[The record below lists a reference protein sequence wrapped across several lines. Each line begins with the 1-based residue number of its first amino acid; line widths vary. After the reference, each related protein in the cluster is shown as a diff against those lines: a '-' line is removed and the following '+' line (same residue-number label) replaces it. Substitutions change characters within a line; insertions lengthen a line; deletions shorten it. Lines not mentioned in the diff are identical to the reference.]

1 MECSLHSSQIPRAC
15 RVGSLSLGL
24 VIFALTGCGG
34 EGEVGRFGEPPT
46 REWPHEMIC
55 PEPVR
60 ALCGE
65 KRLYLTTTINVAQ
78 PGGFQTLSFSDGDE
92 LVVLCKWPESAPRMS
107 CEELGPAGATI
118 IGEAAS
124 YGVTPPDRG

>member
-1 MECSLHSSQIPRAC
+1 
-15 RVGSLSLGL
+15 
-24 VIFALTGCGG
+24 
-34 EGEVGRFGEPPT
+34 
-46 REWPHEMIC
+46 MIC

-65 KRLYLTTTINVAQ
+65 ERLYLDTTINVAQ
-78 PGGFQTLSFSDGDE
+78 PWMFQTLFVGDGDE

-107 CEELGPAGATI
+107 WEELEPAGATI

-124 YGVTPPDRG
+124 YGVTPADRG